1 MVVPPMRHGNLS
13 MAFAFPFRNAAPA
26 AAYGAEAPLRWN
38 DIEALPVHCAVLA
51 MAVLAWLAINEEGQT
66 LQLALAKVIGIIGC
80 IALRRAWLGM
90 DRPDDPAPR
99 P

>member
-1 MVVPPMRHGNLS
+1 MVVLPMRHGNLS
-13 MAFAFPFRNAAPA
+13 MAFAFPFRGTVNAAA
-26 AAYGAEAPLRWN
+26 HGTDAPLRWN

-90 DRPDDPAPR
+90 DRPDGPAPR